1 MNAVRVLIDSSGTVT
16 CQSVMKGLRRQREID
31 VEIVTV
37 DSSSFNAGRYLSDRW
52 LQVPRVDDPE
62 YLGALLEIVRS
73 LSIRLFVPIF
83 DSQFPLIA
91 AERHRFEA
99 LGCEVAVSPP
109 ETVLIANEK
118 DRTAR
123 FFEENG
129 FQSPRLISPEDARAG
144 RCRFPIILKPLGG
157 RSSIGVERLRNPGE
171 VDPFLSR
178 APEPVVLQEL
188 AEGQEFTAD
197 VLCDLSG
204 RPLAVVP
211 RQRLE
216 TKTGVSTKGRT
227 FRHDGILVELV
238 RMARLLGVRGPA
250 NVQGFLQA
258 DGGIRWIEINPRFSG
273 TLALTIASGV
283 NAPLLLLRS
292 ALGETVEPRIGDY
305 ADVAMLRY
313 WEEVFIDSQGRRVYQ
328 EPLAGKEP

>member
-1 MNAVRVLIDSSGTVT
+1 MSAIRVLIDSSGTVT
-16 CQSVMKGLRRQREID
+16 CQSVMKGLRQQRQFD

-37 DSSSFNAGRYLSDRW
+37 DSSPFNAGRYLADRW
-52 LQVPRVDDPE
+52 LQVPRVDDPG
-62 YLGALLEIVRS
+62 YLNALLEIVRV
-73 LSIRLFVPIF
+73 LGIRLFVPIF

-91 AERHRFEA
+91 AERHAFEA

-109 ETVLIANEK
+109 ETVRIANEK

-129 FQSPRLISPEDARAG
+129 FESPRLISADEARAG

-157 RSSIGVERLRNPGE
+157 RSSIGVERLRNPDD
-171 VDPFLSR
+171 VDLFLSR
-178 APEPVVLQEL
+178 ASEPVILQEM

-204 RPLAVVP
+204 RPVAVVP

-216 TKTGVSTKGRT
+216 TKNGVSTKGRT
-227 FRHDGILVELV
+227 FRHDGIVAELV
-238 RMARLLGVRGPA
+238 RMVRLLGVRGPA

-258 DGGIRWIEINPRFSG
+258 NGGIQWIEINPRFSG

-283 NAPLLLLRS
+283 NTPLMLLRS
-292 ALGETVEPRIGDY
+292 ALGEVVEARIGEY
-305 ADVAMLRY
+305 SDVAMLRY
-313 WEEVFIDSQGRRVYQ
+313 WEEVFVDSQGRRIPR
-328 EPLAGKEP
+328 EGLAGGAS